1 MDGLYWNTVT
11 PLLQASL
18 KLIMSSPL
26 FTTFRLVGGTSLSL
40 QKGHRQSLDIDL
52 FTDAQYGTVYFEA
65 ITIFLNQNFAYVDYV
80 KDNLISM
87 GRSYYVGKNERE
99 SVKLDIYY
107 TDPYIREFII
117 VEGIRLAHVE
127 EIVAMKVEVLQNV
140 GRKKDFWDLHELLDD
155 FSVDAMIALHAER
168 YPYSHDHELIKTKF
182 TDFTVADED
191 FEPVCLRGK
200 PWELIKL
207 DLMEAVKGAR

>member
-1 MDGLYWNTVT
+1 
-11 PLLQASL
+11 
-18 KLIMSSPL
+18 
-26 FTTFRLVGGTSLSL
+26 
-40 QKGHRQSLDIDL
+40 
-52 FTDAQYGTVYFEA
+52 
-65 ITIFLNQNFAYVDYV
+65 
-80 KDNLISM
+80 M
-87 GRSYYVGKNERE
+87 GRSYYLGKNERE

-107 TDPYIREFII
+107 TDPYIREFLI

-127 EIVAMKVEVLQNV
+127 DIVAMKVEVLQNV

-207 DLMEAVKGAR
+207 DLMEAVKGTR

>member
-1 MDGLYWNTVT
+1 
-11 PLLQASL
+11 
-18 KLIMSSPL
+18 
-26 FTTFRLVGGTSLSL
+26 
-40 QKGHRQSLDIDL
+40 L
-52 FTDAQYGTVYFEA
+52 FTDAQYGTVDFEA

-87 GRSYYVGKNERE
+87 GRSYYLGKNERE

-107 TDPYIREFII
+107 TDPYIREFLI

-127 EIVAMKVEVLQNV
+127 DIVAMKVEVLQNV

-207 DLMEAVKGAR
+207 DLMEAVKGTR